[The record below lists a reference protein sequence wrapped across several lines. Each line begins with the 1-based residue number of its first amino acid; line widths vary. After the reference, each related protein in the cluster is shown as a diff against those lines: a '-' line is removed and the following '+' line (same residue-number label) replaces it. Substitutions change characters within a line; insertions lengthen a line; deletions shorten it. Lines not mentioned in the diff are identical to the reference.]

1 VAIRKYTCGYIPLFR
16 LRSDEIKT
24 QVGVRSPNEKAF
36 TSYDEDPLTLA
47 FESAKTIVEKF
58 NLTRDN
64 EKLDNKKLALI
75 FVSSS
80 YEWREKNPA
89 TTLSVALDLS
99 EDTKTF
105 FISGGSEAVISA
117 MELAAHLVDTEIVD
131 FAILSV
137 GERRRGESWDIDLGL
152 SDGGGAILFTKE
164 EENKNNIPAL
174 FKVEDFLHIAEET
187 YDISYINGKISCLDE
202 RFVAQEEYLHILKKI
217 LGKVKSDKIIFSSPT
232 YGIAT
237 SILRALKIKD
247 DIVSSFGC
255 LGNAQIPITLTYIAN
270 SIKEGEKVLLV
281 GFGSGIKAA
290 LLKREN
296 GKSDENI
303 IKIFER
309 RKKMRF
315 GDYVKIKDII
325 GFPEDESSISMLWRE
340 REQNLRLYGLKCE
353 DCKNSIFPMQNYC
366 IVCGGKNLKK
376 VKMPREGEVFTL
388 TEDYLTIYSDI
399 FPPVPM
405 LVVQLKNGARIYIQG
420 TELEEGDRFKIGDK
434 VELTLRILNSYKG
447 FLNYFYKARKKIE

>member
-1 VAIRKYTCGYIPLFR
+1 VAIIKYTCGYIPFFR
-16 LRSDEIKT
+16 LSSDEIKT

-80 YEWREKNPA
+80 YEWKEKNPA

-117 MELAAHLVDTEIVD
+117 MELAAHLVDTEKVD

-164 EENKNNIPAL
+164 EGNKNNIPAL
-174 FKVEDFLHIAEET
+174 FKVEDFFHISEET
-187 YDISYINGKISCLDE
+187 YDISSINGKISCPDE
-202 RFVAQEEYLHILKKI
+202 RFVAQEEYLYLLKRVLEKT
-217 LGKVKSDKIIFSSPT
+217 KSDKIIFSSPT
-232 YGIAT
+232 YVIAT
-237 SILRALKIKD
+237 SILRSLKMKD

-270 SIKEGEKVLLV
+270 SIKEGERVLLV

-290 LLKREN
+290 LLKRES
-296 GKSDENI
+296 GKSEENI

-376 VKMPREGEVFTL
+376 VKLPRDGEVFTL

-405 LVVQLKNGARIYIQG
+405 LVVQLKNDARIYIQG
-420 TELEEGDRFKIGDK
+420 TELEEGDKFKIGDK